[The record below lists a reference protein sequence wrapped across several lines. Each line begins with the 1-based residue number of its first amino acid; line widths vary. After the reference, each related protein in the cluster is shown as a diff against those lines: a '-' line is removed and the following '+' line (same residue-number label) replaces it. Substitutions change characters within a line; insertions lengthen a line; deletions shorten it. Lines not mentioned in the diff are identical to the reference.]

1 MQRPESCPSGP
12 TALRAGVVTGVLIVD
27 DDHLMRAGLA
37 ELLGADATIDI
48 VGQPP
53 PAGTQSN
60 TRAGSRPTSC

>member
-1 MQRPESCPSGP
+1 M
-12 TALRAGVVTGVLIVD
+12 TGVLIVD